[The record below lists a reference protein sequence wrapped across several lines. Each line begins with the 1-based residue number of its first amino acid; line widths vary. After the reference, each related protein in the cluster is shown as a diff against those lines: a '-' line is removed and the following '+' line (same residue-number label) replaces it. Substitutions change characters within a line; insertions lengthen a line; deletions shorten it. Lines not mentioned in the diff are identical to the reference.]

1 MTCVTRQI
9 PHATG
14 ATMVFSPVLYA
25 MTYRTCRMSAE
36 AAVVRGALS
45 RCVCRNILSLS
56 DVVRYC
62 RLSVR
67 RIQSSIFRHTQQ
79 RRSHASLGLLI
90 VPHRVVYALTCVIR
104 QMRHALLSRVMMCFL
119 MYVRTHAPQ
128 HLNWHC
134 RCVAPALRP
143 SVPFSQ
149 AHQRMPPHTTTPLRW
164 YAATGCQTKPESDRT
179 KLSQASCRAS
189 GRWAW
194 ADATG
199 GSGST
204 GSTRTCTSA
213 NRGPP
218 RGRRTWRP
226 ASS

>member
-1 MTCVTRQI
+1 
-9 PHATG
+9 
-14 ATMVFSPVLYA
+14 MVFCPVLYA

-45 RCVCRNILSLS
+45 RCVCRNIQSSS
-56 DVVRYC
+56 DVVRCC

-67 RIQSSIFRHTQQ
+67 RIQSSMFRHTQQ
-79 RRSHASLGLLI
+79 RRYHASLGLLI
-90 VPHRVVYALTCVIR
+90 VPRRVVYALTCVIR
-104 QMRHALLSRVMMCFL
+104 QMCHALLPRVMMCFL
-119 MYVRTHAPQ
+119 MYVWTCAPQ

-134 RCVAPALRP
+134 PSRLPRDHRCHSAKHI
-143 SVPFSQ
+143 SVYLHIQQPRCGGMP
-149 AHQRMPPHTTTPLRW
+149 QRGVR
-164 YAATGCQTKPESDRT
+164 QNRKSDRT
-179 KLSQASCRAS
+179 KLSPASCRAS

-199 GSGST
+199 GSGLT

-213 NRGPP
+213 NRGLPH
-218 RGRRTWRP
+218 GHRTWRP